1 MNKYKPLILGMEHT
15 FQIGQDA
22 YFTSIAPE
30 TSYVVSFED
39 DFDTGYFYAVTVN
52 EEIEILDALHIYNV
66 SDVVHRDKLC
76 NLKVMWTEDGTIA
89 SLLINDY
96 CQAIF
101 DFNKC
106 AGYCRNGFPENKGIW
121 SQTGPRK
128 LTDELL
134 VELLLDNCE

>member
-1 MNKYKPLILGMEHT
+1 MSKYKPLVKGIEET

-22 YFTSIAPE
+22 YFTSIAPI

-39 DFDTGYFYAVTVN
+39 DFETGYFYAVTVN
-52 EEIEILDALHIYNV
+52 EDISILDALHIYNV
-66 SDVVHRDKLC
+66 IDVIHRDKPC

-96 CQAIF
+96 CQAIL
-101 DFNKC
+101 DFNKQ
-106 AGYCRNGFPENKGIW
+106 AGYCRNGFPENKGLW
-121 SQTGPRK
+121 SQTTSRQ

-134 VELLLDNCE
+134 VSIMAAE